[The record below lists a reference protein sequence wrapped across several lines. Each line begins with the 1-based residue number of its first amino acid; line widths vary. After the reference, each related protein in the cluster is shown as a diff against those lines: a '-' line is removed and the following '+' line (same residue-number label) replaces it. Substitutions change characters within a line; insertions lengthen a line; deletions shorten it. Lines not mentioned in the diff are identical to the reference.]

1 MPEFQKYDSTI
12 TLDNLITLG
21 DNIAQNSE
29 NFINAPSGRKVFE
42 KNVIIGEQVVRVRV
56 VLNPLGNLRSIHIR
70 Y

>member
-21 DNIAQNSE
+21 DNIAQKPE
-29 NFINAPSGRKVFE
+29 NLINAPSGGQVFE
-42 KNVIIGEQVVRVRV
+42 KNVIIGEQVIRVRV
-56 VLNPLGNLRSIHIR
+56 VLNPLGNLRSVHIR

>member
-21 DNIAQNSE
+21 KNIAQNPE
-29 NFINAPSGRKVFE
+29 NLINNTSGRKVFE

-56 VLNPLGNLRSIHIR
+56 VLNPLGNLRSVHIR